1 MRFWYNSPNWLRW
14 LQISVIFPSDF
25 LLLHTHTHT
34 CARACAH
41 THILR
46 QRDGV
51 WQEQNYNEI
60 AWGVSWGIETFK
72 FHVVVPQIPNQIW
85 KSRNGR
91 HVGKKILSK
100 RRKVDNRMGIKA
112 KTIQD
117 TSNTD
122 GRMENYDLEV
132 VGDKIWKVLNTQ
144 LHLSSMVFY
153 IYLFSKCVHVC

>member
-1 MRFWYNSPNWLRW
+1 M
-14 LQISVIFPSDF
+14 
-25 LLLHTHTHT
+25 
-34 CARACAH
+34 
-41 THILR
+41 
-46 QRDGV
+46 
-51 WQEQNYNEI
+51 
-60 AWGVSWGIETFK
+60 

-153 IYLFSKCVHVC
+153 IYLFLKCVHVC